1 MTTEPPT
8 PPEPT
13 PAEPPAVAP
22 PAAPPSAPSPLSTM
36 TGETFVTIGAALVL
50 GSYLVFGL
58 IANEFHQYTMQLVAG
73 AFALIVPFM
82 SREAVEKVASYPVVM
97 KVLGYIIA
105 VSGVFEILFDVRFGY
120 LDEFMAL
127 LGALIAYAGYV
138 LAFIG
143 ARTIKT

>member
-8 PPEPT
+8 TPEPT
-13 PAEPPAVAP
+13 PGDQPVTPPAVP
-22 PAAPPSAPSPLSTM
+22 PAAAGPMSSM
-36 TGETFVTIGAALVL
+36 TGETLVTIGAALVL

-58 IANEFHQYTMQLVAG
+58 IANEFHQYTVQLVAA
-73 AFALIVPFM
+73 AFALLVPFV

-120 LDEFMAL
+120 LDEFMAI
-127 LGALIAYAGYV
+127 LGAVIAYAGYV
-138 LAFIG
+138 VAFIG
-143 ARTIKT
+143 ARTIKA